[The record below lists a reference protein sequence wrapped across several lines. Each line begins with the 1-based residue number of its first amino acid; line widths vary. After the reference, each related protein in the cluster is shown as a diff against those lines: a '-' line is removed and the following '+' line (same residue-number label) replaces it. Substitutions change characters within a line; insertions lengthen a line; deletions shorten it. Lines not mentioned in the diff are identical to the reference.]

1 VDVASV
7 DEEEDVDEIVQLDV
21 DEVVKQVD
29 VDKVVE
35 QVKMSG
41 RACRTS

>member
-21 DEVVKQVD
+21 DKVVKQVD
-29 VDKVVE
+29 VDEVVE
-35 QVKMSG
+35 
-41 RACRTS
+41 

>member
-29 VDKVVE
+29 VDEVVE
-35 QVKMSG
+35 
-41 RACRTS
+41 

>member
-7 DEEEDVDEIVQLDV
+7 DEEEDVDEIIQLDV

-29 VDKVVE
+29 VDEVVE
-35 QVKMSG
+35 
-41 RACRTS
+41 

>member
-29 VDKVVE
+29 VDEVVE